1 MDAIKFKKELNKIY
15 CDISDANFYDVHQ
28 IKESLYRILG
38 FAHNLISELDKLH
51 SNEKNEEETI

>member
-1 MDAIKFKKELNKIY
+1 MDTKKFKRDLNKIY

-38 FAHNLISELDKLH
+38 FAHNLITEI
-51 SNEKNEEETI
+51 EKETNDDISISD

>member
-15 CDISDANFYDVHQ
+15 GDISDANFYDVYQ

-38 FAHNLISELDKLH
+38 FAHNLITELEKETNNDISV
-51 SNEKNEEETI
+51 SN

>member
-28 IKESLYRILG
+28 IKEALYRILK
-38 FAHNLISELDKLH
+38 FAHNLITELDKM
-51 SNEKNEEETI
+51 KGQ